1 MFHIHI
7 LCIRSIVGALYFG
20 SDRVQPNMVTC
31 RKTDRDENSQKCL
44 VPSNIFVYTQRHIF
58 FFSNDLTSHSCGYNP
73 YLEAVRGYSSHR
85 VNTNKF
91 SLRGVVRKKGKGST
105 GLQGSPHIASL
116 QISGLNKTDH
126 CDLLRNIFIFNIFQI
141 NHQVQTGYLFKI
153 R

>member
-1 MFHIHI
+1 MFSSLQYICLYTEAHI
-7 LCIRSIVGALYFG
+7 
-20 SDRVQPNMVTC
+20 
-31 RKTDRDENSQKCL
+31 
-44 VPSNIFVYTQRHIF
+44 

-91 SLRGVVRKKGKGST
+91 SLRGVVRKKGKGSM